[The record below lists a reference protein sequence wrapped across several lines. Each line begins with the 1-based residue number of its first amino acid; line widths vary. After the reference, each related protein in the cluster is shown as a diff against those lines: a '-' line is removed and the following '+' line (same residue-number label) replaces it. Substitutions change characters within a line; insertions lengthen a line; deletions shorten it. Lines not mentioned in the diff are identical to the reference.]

1 MALIGY
7 ARVSAAKQDMALQ
20 ADALLKAGATES

>member
-7 ARVSAAKQDMALQ
+7 ARVSTD
-20 ADALLKAGATES
+20 E

>member
-7 ARVSAAKQDMALQ
+7 ARVSTAKQDMALQ
-20 ADALLKAGATES
+20 ADVLPKAGTTES